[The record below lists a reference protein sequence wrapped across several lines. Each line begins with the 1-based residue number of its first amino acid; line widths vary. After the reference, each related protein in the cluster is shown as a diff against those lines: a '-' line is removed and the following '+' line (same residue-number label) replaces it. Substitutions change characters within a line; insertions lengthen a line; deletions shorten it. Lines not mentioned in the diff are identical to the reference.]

1 MKKEDVK
8 YIVVHCSATRENM
21 NYLPSQLDR
30 DHRLRGFN
38 GAGYHFY
45 ITKDG
50 YIHSMRPVNVVGA
63 HCKGYNHISLGVC
76 YEGGIKANGEFSD
89 TRTEAQHGSLY
100 TLLRLLKQDFPFA
113 KIVGHRDLSS
123 DKNGDGIIDRRDWV
137 KACPCFDV
145 TKEYRF

>member
-21 NYLPSQLDR
+21 NYPPSQLDR

-50 YIHSMRPVNVVGA
+50 YIHPMRPLEMAGA
-63 HCKGYNHISLGVC
+63 HCYGYNNNSLGIC
-76 YEGGIKANGEFSD
+76 YEGGMKANGRFAD
-89 TRTEAQHGSLY
+89 TRTYQQKKALRSL
-100 TLLRLLKQDFPFA
+100 LILLKHDYPKA
-113 KIVGHRDLSS
+113 EIVGHRDLSK
-123 DKNGDGIIDRRDWV
+123 DRNRDGIIDIRDWV
-137 KACPCFDV
+137 KMCPCFDV
-145 TKEYRF
+145 KKAYKF